1 VFPSLAEADV
11 EAYDSTILEHK
22 MLWFESESLVAA
34 VYMSQAPVKVARAW
48 IVDQLSANHRIK
60 SRLLLAAG
68 RPGQDQPDKGA
79 IVCSCFGV
87 GAKEIVSAINNG
99 CDTVASVGLCCKAGT
114 NCGSC
119 QCEISGFIAKRQ
131 TG

>member
-1 VFPSLAEADV
+1 MRGSSHEMVFTFQLCRN
-11 EAYDSTILEHK
+11 LNRWLRK
-22 MLWFESESLVAA
+22 GGA
-34 VYMSQAPVKVARAW
+34 VDRRNGNRV
-48 IVDQLSANHRIK
+48 
-60 SRLLLAAG
+60 LLAAG

-99 CDTVASVGLCCKAGT
+99 CDTVASVGLSCKAGT

-131 TG
+131 TA